1 MRFWKKRDDGFEW
14 HQYVRTTIKLRREA
28 RRDRAQQFGEQVAGG
43 AKAAGVA
50 ADVIAK
56 GSAHKLR
63 NAIQIG
69 GTGLRSLMARLSLH
83 AAAGFARLR
92 GLGAPALD
100 VLGRSSVS
108 GPLFLAGS
116 IALVAGALRVALA
129 AGSIDGESI
138 AALAIGAVCLALSL
152 GPALALGHGI
162 LHRPAIAPIVDL
174 PSRWRL
180 AGVGAVLLLL
190 AGGIAVMAGRWTLP
204 GVSLASLS
212 GLPLIG
218 ANVEVKGKATVIGND
233 ALRIGNTVVRL
244 TGIEALD
251 ADQRCPRANAR
262 AGRTWACG
270 DDAREALGRLVRGR
284 VIACE
289 AGSADKLGVAWGR
302 CRDGTKDLAQE
313 LVRAGFA
320 FAEIGL
326 VSPYKTAQAEAQAA
340 KAGIWSVPT
349 AERPQD
355 WRSRVW
361 AEAKGR
367 APEGCPIKGAV
378 KGGDR
383 IYVLPWATEYSRIR
397 VSARRGER
405 WFCSEADAVAA
416 GFRSAARG

>member
-43 AKAAGVA
+43 AKAAGAA
-50 ADVIAK
+50 ADVLAK

-63 NAIQIG
+63 SAIHVCG
-69 GTGLRSLMARLSLH
+69 ATLRSMAARLSLH
-83 AAAGFARLR
+83 AAGSFARLQ
-92 GLGAPALD
+92 GAGAPVLD

-129 AGSIDGESI
+129 SGSVDGESL
-138 AALAIGAVCLALSL
+138 AALVIGGLCLALSL
-152 GPALALGHGI
+152 GPAMALGHNV
-162 LHRPAIAPIVDL
+162 LHRPSIAPIVDL

-180 AGVGAVLLLL
+180 VGVGAALLLL
-190 AGGIAVMAGRWTLP
+190 VGGIAVMAGRWTLS

-218 ANVEVKGKATVIGND
+218 SNIEIKGKATVIGND
-233 ALRIGNTVVRL
+233 SLRIGNAIIRL

-270 DDAREALGRLVRGR
+270 DDAREVLGRLVRGR

-289 AGSADKLGVAWGR
+289 TGSADKQGVAWGR
-302 CRDGTKDLAQE
+302 CRDGDKDVAQG
-313 LVRAGFA
+313 LVKAGFA
-320 FAEIGL
+320 FAETGL
-326 VSPYKTAQAEAQAA
+326 VSPYQAAQTEAQAA
-340 KAGIWSVPT
+340 KAGIWSAAT
-349 AERPQD
+349 AERPRD
-355 WRSRVW
+355 WRNRVW

-383 IYVLPWATEYSRIR
+383 IYVLPWATEYARIR

>member
-43 AKAAGVA
+43 AKAAGAA
-50 ADVIAK
+50 ADVLAK

-63 NAIQIG
+63 SAIQVG
-69 GTGLRSLMARLSLH
+69 GAGLRSLAARLSLH
-83 AAAGFARLR
+83 TAAGFARLQ
-92 GLGAPALD
+92 GAGAPVLD

-129 AGSIDGESI
+129 GGSVDGESL
-138 AALAIGAVCLALSL
+138 AALAISGICLAASF
-152 GPALALGHGI
+152 GPALVLGHRVFQ
-162 LHRPAIAPIVDL
+162 RPAIAPIVDL

-190 AGGIAVMAGRWTLP
+190 VGGIVVMAGRWTLP

-218 ANVEVKGKATVIGND
+218 ANVAVKGKASVIGND
-233 ALRIGNTVVRL
+233 ALRIGNTIIRL

-270 DDAREALGRLVRGR
+270 DDAREALVRLVRGR
-284 VIACE
+284 VITCE
-289 AGSADKLGVAWGR
+289 TGSADSQGVAWGR
-302 CRDGTKDLAQE
+302 CRDGDKDVAQG
-313 LVRAGFA
+313 LVKAGFA
-320 FAEIGL
+320 FAETGL
-326 VSPYKTAQAEAQAA
+326 VSPYQATQSEAQAA
-340 KAGIWSVPT
+340 KAGIWSVPA

-355 WRSRVW
+355 WRNRVW

-378 KGGDR
+378 KGGNR
-383 IYVLPWATEYSRIR
+383 VYVLPWATEYARIR

-405 WFCSEADAVAA
+405 WFCSEAEAVAA